1 MAKKGLN
8 MEKVVE
14 IRNEVEE
21 VMEVETTPVVVTEMV
36 EHVGASLEDIDALRE
51 IMIEE
56 QMKEIER
63 VEEMDTLREMRIKK
77 QIEVMNEL
85 YVKELNEVM
94 VELKNKVHNGIK
106 YAIIKGKDVESDV
119 KFVSGKQLLG
129 IFKSYKEITGVEMSD
144 MQKDYLKTLNHKQ
157 ISNILYTLNVARKQ
171 FIIA

>member
-21 VMEVETTPVVVTEMV
+21 VMEVETTPVIVQEMA

-63 VEEMDTLREMRIKK
+63 IEEMEMNR
-77 QIEVMNEL
+77 
-85 YVKELNEVM
+85 M
-94 VELKNKVHNGIK
+94 VELKNKVDNGIK
-106 YAIIKGKDVESDV
+106 YAILSGKGAEDTA
-119 KFVSGKQLLG
+119 KFVPGKQLLG

-144 MQKDYLKTLNHKQ
+144 TQKSYLKTLNSKQ
-157 ISNILYTLNVARKQ
+157 LSNILYTLNVARKTLV
-171 FIIA
+171 A

>member
-63 VEEMDTLREMRIKK
+63 IEEMEMNR
-77 QIEVMNEL
+77 
-85 YVKELNEVM
+85 M
-94 VELKNKVHNGIK
+94 VELKNKVDNGIK
-106 YAIIKGKDVESDV
+106 YAILSGKGAEDTA
-119 KFVSGKQLLG
+119 KFVPGKQLLG

-144 MQKDYLKTLNHKQ
+144 TQKNYLKTLNSQ
-157 ISNILYTLNVARKQ
+157 QLSNILHTLNIARKTLV
-171 FIIA
+171 A